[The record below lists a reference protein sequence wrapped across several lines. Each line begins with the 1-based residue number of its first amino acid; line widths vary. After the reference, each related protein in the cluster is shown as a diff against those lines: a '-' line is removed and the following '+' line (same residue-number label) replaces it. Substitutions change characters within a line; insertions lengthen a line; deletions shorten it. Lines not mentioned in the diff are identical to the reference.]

1 MMKPKLANQI
11 LLYSIGTLIL
21 FHLSILT
28 QLVPYEF
35 VWGGKLK
42 KDSEMYVFETVSIII
57 NIFLGFLLLIKGSYI
72 PDFINVKVVNKFLWA
87 FLILFC
93 LNTIGN
99 LVSEA
104 LFEKSLAIL
113 TLLFTFL
120 IFIILRGTKKQG
132 QNST

>member
-1 MMKPKLANQI
+1 
-11 LLYSIGTLIL
+11 
-21 FHLSILT
+21 
-28 QLVPYEF
+28 
-35 VWGGKLK
+35 
-42 KDSEMYVFETVSIII
+42 MYVFETVSIII

-72 PDFINVKVVNKFLWA
+72 PDYISVKVVNKFLWA

-93 LNTIGN
+93 LNTIVN

-132 QNST
+132 QNNT